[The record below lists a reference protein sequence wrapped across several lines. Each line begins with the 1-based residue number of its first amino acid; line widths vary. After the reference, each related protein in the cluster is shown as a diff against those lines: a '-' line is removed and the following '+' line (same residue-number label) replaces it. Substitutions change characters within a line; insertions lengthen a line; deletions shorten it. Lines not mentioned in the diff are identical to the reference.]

1 MKASPFSAA
10 ALILVGLVPLAGA
23 QELAPAPTPLAVV
36 PPVAPPVPLTVPPTA
51 PLANLWNGENPTT
64 LHVSGDI
71 ALGVYSSL
79 GHNSVCPPMIGT
91 SGTVNV
97 FTPNFG
103 VSVGASDYTSTRSG
117 SWNSIRRP

>member
-1 MKASPFSAA
+1 MKASPFAA
-10 ALILVGLVPLAGA
+10 AFILGSLVPLASA
-23 QELAPAPTPLAVV
+23 QELAPAPTPLPVV
-36 PPVAPPVPLTVPPTA
+36 PAVAPPAPLTAPPTA
-51 PLANLWNGENPTT
+51 PLANLWEGANPFTV
-64 LHVSGDI
+64 HVSGDV

-79 GHNSVCPPMIGT
+79 GHNSVCPPIIGT

-103 VSVGASDYTSTRSG
+103 VTVGASDYNSTRSG